1 MGKWIKSLVG
11 LKAPSASAAPGKG
24 RKWSRLWRSASRD
37 GAGGCETSSTTSSA
51 SALGSV
57 VAAAARAPP
66 RDFRVIR
73 QEWAAVRIQAAFRAL
88 LVSGNRRA
96 DCSMVSC
103 YYVFRSDAILV
114 FVDELMVSRAVDQA
128 RRALKALRGIVRLQA
143 LVRGRLV
150 RRQLAVT
157 LSRMEAL
164 LRVQERAMERR
175 ARCSADALSQ
185 DAPGHRDGRADPLRE
200 TEERWCDRQGSVN
213 QVKSRMHMKHEG
225 AVKRQRAIAYA
236 HSHQG
241 RSSRYSGRSSSPAS
255 SLRNHESYIEGWM
268 ATKPWE
274 STHMDSNLGQSR
286 RLHSYKETINFED
299 SKYSCAGST
308 KIRRNNDSARVEAMP
323 PPALSASSSD
333 FGCDE
338 SSPSTSSVTPG
349 YSATNTLA
357 SEARS
362 DSGGGPG
369 YMSLTKA
376 AKARLEDVGGSRRGP
391 FQLQRQRSGGV
402 PYYSRRVALSSLDS
416 ESNAGSD
423 VSAAARRLNS
433 LSLKGQSM
441 TRSLDKENYNY

>member
-24 RKWSRLWRSASRD
+24 RKWSRLWRSGSSSASRD
-37 GAGGCETSSTTSSA
+37 GAGGCEASSTTSSA
-51 SALGSV
+51 SGIGSV
-57 VAAAARAPP
+57 VAAVARAPP

-73 QEWAAVRIQAAFRAL
+73 QEWAAIRIQAAFRAL
-88 LVSGNRRA
+88 L
-96 DCSMVSC
+96 
-103 YYVFRSDAILV
+103 
-114 FVDELMVSRAVDQA
+114 A

-175 ARCSADALSQ
+175 ARCSADAQSQ
-185 DAPGHRDGRADPLRE
+185 DAPGDRNGRADPLRE

-274 STHMDSNLGQSR
+274 STHMESNLGESR
-286 RLHSYKETINFED
+286 RLHSYKEKMNFED
-299 SKYSCAGST
+299 SKYSCAGSI
-308 KIRRNNDSARVEAMP
+308 KIRRNNDSTRVEAMP

-349 YSATNTLA
+349 YSTNTLA

-362 DSGGGPG
+362 DSGAGPG

-376 AKARLEDVGGSRRGP
+376 AKARLEYVGGSRRGP

-441 TRSLDKENYNY
+441 TRSLDKENYNC

>member
-1 MGKWIKSLVG
+1 MLGEKSNTYTPMRPY
-11 LKAPSASAAPGKG
+11 A
-24 RKWSRLWRSASRD
+24 
-37 GAGGCETSSTTSSA
+37 
-51 SALGSV
+51 
-57 VAAAARAPP
+57 
-66 RDFRVIR
+66 
-73 QEWAAVRIQAAFRAL
+73 
-88 LVSGNRRA
+88 
-96 DCSMVSC
+96 
-103 YYVFRSDAILV
+103 
-114 FVDELMVSRAVDQA
+114 
-128 RRALKALRGIVRLQA
+128 
-143 LVRGRLV
+143 
-150 RRQLAVT
+150 
-157 LSRMEAL
+157 
-164 LRVQERAMERR
+164 
-175 ARCSADALSQ
+175 
-185 DAPGHRDGRADPLRE
+185 
-200 TEERWCDRQGSVN
+200 ERWCDRQGSVN

-236 HSHQG
+236 HSHQS

-274 STHMDSNLGQSR
+274 STHMDSNLGESR
-286 RLHSYKETINFED
+286 RLHSYKEKMNFED
-299 SKYSCAGST
+299 SKYSCAGSIKT
-308 KIRRNNDSARVEAMP
+308 RRNNDSARVEAMP

-416 ESNAGSD
+416 ESKAGSD

>member
-1 MGKWIKSLVG
+1 MGKWIRSLVG

-24 RKWSRLWRSASRD
+24 RKWSRLWRGASRD

-51 SALGSV
+51 TALGSV
-57 VAAAARAPP
+57 VARAPP
-66 RDFRVIR
+66 ADFRVIR

-88 LVSGNRRA
+88 L
-96 DCSMVSC
+96 
-103 YYVFRSDAILV
+103 
-114 FVDELMVSRAVDQA
+114 A

-175 ARCSADALSQ
+175 ARCSADAQSQ

-200 TEERWCDRQGSVN
+200 TEGRWCDRQGSVN

-236 HSHQG
+236 HSHQRG
-241 RSSRYSGRSSSPAS
+241 SSRYSGRSSSPAS

-274 STHMDSNLGQSR
+274 STHMDSNIGESR
-286 RLHSYKETINFED
+286 RLHSYKETMNFED

-308 KIRRNNDSARVEAMP
+308 KIRRNNDSTRVEAMP

-349 YSATNTLA
+349 YSTNTLA

-376 AKARLEDVGGSRRGP
+376 AKARLEDIGGSRRGP

-433 LSLKGQSM
+433 LSLKGLSM

>member
-1 MGKWIKSLVG
+1 MGKWIRSLVG
-11 LKAPSASAAPGKG
+11 LKAPSSSAAPGKG
-24 RKWSRLWRSASRD
+24 PRKWSRLWRGASRD
-37 GAGGCETSSTTSSA
+37 AAGGSETSSTTSST
-51 SALGSV
+51 V
-57 VAAAARAPP
+57 VAAVARAPP
-66 RDFRVIR
+66 ADFRVIR

-88 LVSGNRRA
+88 L
-96 DCSMVSC
+96 
-103 YYVFRSDAILV
+103 
-114 FVDELMVSRAVDQA
+114 A

-175 ARCSADALSQ
+175 ARCSADAHSQSQ
-185 DAPGHRDGRADPLRE
+185 DAPTDRNGRAHPLRE
-200 TEERWCDRQGSVN
+200 TEEQWCDRQGSVN

-236 HSHQG
+236 HSHQ
-241 RSSRYSGRSSSPAS
+241 RQSSRYSGRPSSPAR

-274 STHMDSNLGQSR
+274 STHVDSNLGESR
-286 RLHSYKETINFED
+286 RLQSYKEKMNFED
-299 SKYSCAGST
+299 SKYSCAGSI
-308 KIRRNNDSARVEAMP
+308 KIRRNNESTRVEAMP
-323 PPALSASSSD
+323 QLALSASSSD

-338 SSPSTSSVTPG
+338 SSPSTSSMTPG
-349 YSATNTLA
+349 YSANTLG

-362 DSGGGPG
+362 GSGGGPG

-376 AKARLEDVGGSRRGP
+376 AKARLEDASDSRRGP

-402 PYYSRRVALSSLDS
+402 PYYNRRVALSSLDS

-423 VSAAARRLNS
+423 VSVAARRLNS

-441 TRSLDKENYNY
+441 TRSLDKENESWF